1 MLRLQ
6 SRPDCIPAT
15 GSTAMPALTLSAS
28 PAARRPA
35 ARPSL
40 LRTSLPRT
48 FLLRTWLNRI
58 RTRRALAALHPDQ
71 ARDAGLEP
79 WDLRAEIAKPFW
91 RP

>member
-1 MLRLQ
+1 MLRQQ
-6 SRPDCIPAT
+6 SRPDCIPAI

-35 ARPSL
+35 ACPSQ
-40 LRTSLPRT
+40 LRTSQ
-48 FLLRTWLNRI
+48 LRTWLNRI

-79 WDLRAEIAKPFW
+79 WALRIEIAKPFW
-91 RP
+91 RA

>member
-1 MLRLQ
+1 
-6 SRPDCIPAT
+6 
-15 GSTAMPALTLSAS
+15 MPALTLSAS

-40 LRTSLPRT
+40 LRMSLLRTSLLRT
-48 FLLRTWLNRI
+48 SLLRTWLNRI

-79 WDLRAEIAKPFW
+79 WDLRAEVAKPFW
-91 RP
+91 RA

>member
-1 MLRLQ
+1 MQ
-6 SRPDCIPAT
+6 AV
-15 GSTAMPALTLSAS
+15 TLSPS
-28 PAARRPA
+28 PAAARPTGRPA

-40 LRTSLPRT
+40 LRT
-48 FLLRTWLNRI
+48 WLQRI

-91 RP
+91 RA